1 MSNSRQYQYDT
12 LPQNHFRLLTLLPG
26 TREDRIKIR
35 VESYDISSPPS
46 FTALS
51 YCWGSGS
58 KDSSCDCEPSQLV
71 FITKNLDQALRHC
84 RSEKTEAHV
93 WIDQICIDQDNDDD
107 KTQQVRLMR
116 AIYSSAANVIIWLG
130 DANEKTK
137 LVYDLIEQI
146 GQEILRTIRSNPKM
160 SFHDPADP
168 MKIYVPLKLS
178 SADEPEWFAFR
189 QLLSRPWFERTWTF
203 QELVLAK
210 EAYLWCG
217 PHKTSWNQFFMVCM
231 TIDTWDRKQKD
242 SASHLKGETE
252 KINFL
257 STCAARHLKKAKQLD
272 FDAATSPWAE
282 LGTLMKNAMKLKS
295 SIGHDK
301 IYALLGV
308 AEDVHA
314 HHFPIRYTAPL
325 REVYA
330 NVTKHLIAGH
340 GDLSPLGL
348 KSVVPEVKPRIGPSS
363 FPSWVPDYRYARSEF
378 ENRVLFVGP
387 KPLPHG
393 RERGYSATG
402 LSRADVVVDWD
413 LKLRLRGVFVGRI
426 EVLSELSGNLTG
438 LQSNGRNVLTNGSWQ
453 QLAQQYAS
461 DSKYVVTNE
470 PIDLAYART
479 RVCDYLPGETRPQHR
494 AARAQPLSS
503 MSEPGPSSLI
513 TTPNGEKLFDPQIN
527 DAMPGRILASTTGR
541 RLCISADGHIC
552 LCHQNCVEG
561 DEIWLLLGA
570 DMPFILRKLETGM
583 YHFMGEAYV
592 HGVMDG
598 EHLIR
603 QYKHLTQAG
612 INLSNNEWLD
622 KLADDI
628 EFTTQEVVLV

>member
-203 QELVLAK
+203 
-210 EAYLWCG
+210 
-217 PHKTSWNQFFMVCM
+217 
-231 TIDTWDRKQKD
+231 
-242 SASHLKGETE
+242 
-252 KINFL
+252 
-257 STCAARHLKKAKQLD
+257 
-272 FDAATSPWAE
+272 
-282 LGTLMKNAMKLKS
+282 
-295 SIGHDK
+295 
-301 IYALLGV
+301 
-308 AEDVHA
+308 
-314 HHFPIRYTAPL
+314 
-325 REVYA
+325 
-330 NVTKHLIAGH
+330 
-340 GDLSPLGL
+340 
-348 KSVVPEVKPRIGPSS
+348 
-363 FPSWVPDYRYARSEF
+363 
-378 ENRVLFVGP
+378 
-387 KPLPHG
+387 
-393 RERGYSATG
+393 
-402 LSRADVVVDWD
+402 
-413 LKLRLRGVFVGRI
+413 
-426 EVLSELSGNLTG
+426 
-438 LQSNGRNVLTNGSWQ
+438 
-453 QLAQQYAS
+453 
-461 DSKYVVTNE
+461 
-470 PIDLAYART
+470 
-479 RVCDYLPGETRPQHR
+479 
-494 AARAQPLSS
+494 
-503 MSEPGPSSLI
+503 
-513 TTPNGEKLFDPQIN
+513 
-527 DAMPGRILASTTGR
+527 
-541 RLCISADGHIC
+541 
-552 LCHQNCVEG
+552 
-561 DEIWLLLGA
+561 
-570 DMPFILRKLETGM
+570 
-583 YHFMGEAYV
+583 
-592 HGVMDG
+592 
-598 EHLIR
+598 
-603 QYKHLTQAG
+603 
-612 INLSNNEWLD
+612 
-622 KLADDI
+622 
-628 EFTTQEVVLV
+628 